1 MAKSNFKK
9 MTSIKDTEGGNFGN
23 YKENN
28 GGGTPRGGVW
38 GGKNGRVGWDE
49 REKSGELPQNAHRK
63 EQPRTNDG
71 KFTYNSVN
79 GKETK
84 YESRGETV
92 NPLLTGGENGV
103 YIEDVDKRGKT
114 HDGVKS
120 QFANKKGDLY
130 DKYKDKWYQKD
141 SKLITKEGR
150 KYKVK
155 LSAND
160 IWEIARVSFDVKKG
174 SFTYEDENFNKSKA
188 GRRSRD
194 DKTAMQ
200 NARKDNAEQFV
211 KSNSGGIAQISNAQ
225 PGQKLST
232 GVPFTI
238 NPSVIANFRKKQ
250 QILANAGLQPTQSAF
265 NGNSN
270 NAGGLKPGQKFAFTI
285 NPNVVANIGN
295 LAAKHLAVS
304 VPQSAP
310 AAKPK
315 AGALAGFFNKK
326 K

>member
-28 GGGTPRGGVW
+28 GGGTPRGGIW

-49 REKSGELPQNAHRK
+49 REKSGELPQNAHR
-63 EQPRTNDG
+63 EDQPRTNDG

-92 NPLLTGGENGV
+92 NPLLTGGKNGV
-103 YIEDVDKRGKT
+103 KIDDAKQ
-114 HDGVKS
+114 
-120 QFANKKGDLY
+120 QFANKQGNLY
-130 DKYKDKWYQKD
+130 DQYKDKWYQKG
-141 SKLITKEGR
+141 SKVVDKEGK

-160 IWEIARVSFDVKKG
+160 IWEIARVSFNLQTNA
-174 SFTYEDENFNKSKA
+174 FTYEPENFNVSKS
-188 GRRSRD
+188 GRHSKEE
-194 DKTAMQ
+194 KTAIQ
-200 NARKDNAEQFV
+200 EAKKAKGAQFV
-211 KSNSGGIAQISNAQ
+211 KSNAGGIAQTAGAQ
-225 PGQKLST
+225 PGQQLST
-232 GVPFTI
+232 GLQFAI
-238 NPSVIANFRKKQ
+238 NPSVIANFKKKQ
-250 QILANAGLQPTQSAF
+250 QVLAGAGLPPTQSAF
-265 NGNSN
+265 NGN

-285 NPNVVANIGN
+285 NPNIVASINN
-295 LAAKHLAVS
+295 AAAKHLAVS
-304 VPQSAP
+304 VPQAAP

-326 K
+326 SN